1 MCHKLYWMESTD
13 STNLDAVRGK
23 DANSDKTVWFA
34 EYQTAGKGQRGNKWS
49 SHRAEN
55 LTFSILLKPTQIAA
69 AGQYAISMVCAVG
82 VVDYLGK
89 LGLQAKIKWPNDIYI
104 GDRKICGMLIENFL
118 DGDRLSVSICGIGL
132 NVNQK
137 EFPDNIP
144 NPTSVVREL
153 GGEGLDIRKELHSL
167 LDCIFKLYDNLC
179 NDMEGTTQMLWNFF
193 EEHLYRKDIWC
204 EFEQTEYFEG
214 GEPMRFEG
222 CIRGID
228 RKSARIVIEKRDG
241 HRELYYFKEIR
252 YIIL

>member
-49 SHRAEN
+49 SHRGEN

-69 AGQYAISMVCAVG
+69 AGQDAISMVCAVG
-82 VVDYLGK
+82 VVNYLGK

-104 GDRKICGMLIENFL
+104 ADRKICGMLMENFL

-144 NPTSVVREL
+144 NPT
-153 GGEGLDIRKELHSL
+153 
-167 LDCIFKLYDNLC
+167 
-179 NDMEGTTQMLWNFF
+179 
-193 EEHLYRKDIWC
+193 
-204 EFEQTEYFEG
+204 
-214 GEPMRFEG
+214 
-222 CIRGID
+222 
-228 RKSARIVIEKRDG
+228 
-241 HRELYYFKEIR
+241 
-252 YIIL
+252 